1 MKQFHIQME
10 SLRRKENKMIK
21 ILLFA
26 RLQEQVGKSEL
37 RVQYSGQTVGE
48 LKEMLQKKYDFLLD
62 NVMVAV
68 NEEYAFDEEKLSEN
82 DVVAFIP
89 PVSGG

>member
-1 MKQFHIQME
+1 
-10 SLRRKENKMIK
+10 MIK

-37 RVQYSGQTVGE
+37 YVQYSGQTVGE

>member
-1 MKQFHIQME
+1 
-10 SLRRKENKMIK
+10 MIK

-37 RVQYSGQTVGE
+37 HVQYSGQTVGE
-48 LKEMLQKKYDFLLD
+48 LKEMLQKKYNFLLD

>member
-1 MKQFHIQME
+1 
-10 SLRRKENKMIK
+10 MIK

-48 LKEMLQKKYDFLLD
+48 LKEMLQKKYNFLLD

>member
-1 MKQFHIQME
+1 
-10 SLRRKENKMIK
+10 MIK